1 MAFPAITKLLTRS
14 KRLYDGRLDGM
25 NGDVIYGWA
34 LKVARPDQQVT
45 VRFYH
50 DGRAIGEAVAREF
63 REDLRKA
70 KIGLGHGSYGYTFPV
85 PPEIRARRNYIL
97 RAYTADR
104 SELVGSPLEVNET
117 PE

>member
-14 KRLYDGRLDGM
+14 KHTYDGRVDGM

-34 LKVARPDQQVT
+34 LNVSEPSQEVT
-45 VRFYH
+45 VSFYR
-50 DGRAIGEAVAREF
+50 DGMAIGEAVAREF

-70 KIGLGHGSYGYTFPV
+70 KIGLGHGGYGFNFPV
-85 PPEIRARRNYIL
+85 PPAVRALRNYSV
-97 RAYTADR
+97 RAYAGGKA
-104 SELVGSPLEVNET
+104 ELVGSPLEVNET